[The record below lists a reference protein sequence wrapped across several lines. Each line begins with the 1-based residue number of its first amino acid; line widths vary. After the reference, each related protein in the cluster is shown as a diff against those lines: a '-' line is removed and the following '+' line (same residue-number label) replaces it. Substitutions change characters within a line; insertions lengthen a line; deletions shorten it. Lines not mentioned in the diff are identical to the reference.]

1 MNISRRDF
9 LKFCTAS
16 SATLALSPLDLL
28 NLEQAL
34 ANPNG
39 PSVLWLQGSGCTGCS
54 VSLLNRISG
63 AAPTTVGDLLINTI
77 NLAYHPNLMAA
88 AGDSAVKIARDVAAT
103 GNYILAVEGGI
114 PTAYGGAPCWA
125 WAENGTDVTVANA
138 VASLASRA
146 KAVLA
151 IGTCACWGGMSAA
164 APNPTG
170 VKGVSAVIQKPT
182 VNIAGCPPHPDW
194 IVSTIAQY
202 ITTGSAGTLDSY
214 GRPTA
219 LFGRTVHDQCPREE
233 HGRATVYG
241 MDNYCLRSLGCYGPV
256 TRAGCARTLWNGG
269 NNWCIDA
276 NAQCIG
282 CTEPSFPGAPLR
294 FHAAFD
300 D

>member
-16 SATLALSPLDLL
+16 SATLALSSLDLL
-28 NLEQAL
+28 NLERAL

-39 PSVLWLQGSGCTGCS
+39 PRVLWLQGSGCTGCS
-54 VSLLNRISG
+54 VSLLNRIAGS
-63 AAPTTVGDLLINTI
+63 APTTAADLLVNTI
-77 NLAYHPNLMAA
+77 DLAYHPNLMAV
-88 AGDSAVKIARDVAAT
+88 AGDSAVAVARQVYAE

-114 PTAYGGAPCWA
+114 PTAFGGAPCWA
-125 WAENGTDVTVANA
+125 WTENGVDVTFANA
-138 VASLASRA
+138 VTSLAGRA

-151 IGTCACWGGMSAA
+151 IGTCASWGGMSAA
-164 APNPTG
+164 PPNPTG
-170 VKGVSAVIQKPT
+170 VKGVSAAIQRAT

-194 IVSTIAQY
+194 IVWTIANFLAS
-202 ITTGSAGTLDSY
+202 GSVGTLDSY

-233 HGRATVYG
+233 RGSATAYG
-241 MDNYCLRSLGCYGPV
+241 EDNRCLQRLGCYGPV
-256 TRAGCARTLWNGG
+256 TRANCATLQWN
-269 NNWCIDA
+269 NRANWCVDA
-276 NAQCIG
+276 NVQCIG
-282 CTEPSFPGAPLR
+282 CTEPTFPGAPLR

>member
-9 LKFCTAS
+9 LRFCTAS
-16 SATLALSPLDLL
+16 SATLALSSLDLL
-28 NLEQAL
+28 RLEQAL

-63 AAPTTVGDLLINTI
+63 SAPTTVGDLLINTI
-77 NLAYHPNLMAA
+77 NLAYHPNLMAT
-88 AGDSAVKIARDVAAT
+88 AGDSAVAVARQVHAA

-114 PTAYGGAPCWA
+114 PTAFGGAPCWA
-125 WAENGTDVTVANA
+125 WTENGVDVTFASA
-138 VASLASRA
+138 VTTLAGRA
-146 KAVLA
+146 KAVLS
-151 IGTCACWGGMSAA
+151 IGTCAAWGGMSAA
-164 APNPTG
+164 PPNPTG
-170 VKGVSAVIQKPT
+170 VKGVKAVIGKST

-194 IVSTIAQY
+194 IVWGVAKAIAG
-202 ITTGSAGTLDSY
+202 TVGTLDSY
-214 GRPTA
+214 GRPRA

-233 HGRATVYG
+233 QDETSTYG
-241 MDNYCLRSLGCYGPV
+241 QDRRCLKKLGCYGPV
-256 TRAGCARTLWNGG
+256 TRAMCATAQWN
-269 NNWCIDA
+269 NRANWCVDA

-294 FHAAFD
+294 FHAEFD